1 MKYIKTFEDF
11 INEHSEDSDLNEG
24 VKFSDVQKIARD
36 FLTSTKSKFKVSNS
50 QIHKMKVPKMSGMAK
65 KGKEVRYNIAIVV
78 PEKLV
83 DSAREFADKFKEDNK
98 ESIKDNKISF
108 SISQEIEGRKTL
120 WPTNNKE
127 FFDI

>member
-36 FLTSTKSKFKVSNS
+36 YLSSTKSKFKVSES
-50 QIHKMKVPKMSGMAK
+50 QIHKMKVSVQKGLN
-65 KGKEVRYNIAIVV
+65 KGKETRYNIVIVV
-78 PEKLV
+78 PKKLQ
-83 DSAREFADKFKEDNK
+83 DAAKEFTDKFKEENK
-98 ESIKDNKISF
+98 EDIKNNKISF
-108 SISQEIEGRKTL
+108 SVHQEIEGSESL